1 MQPRVQRPDDGTPS
15 ELLDKASSGRAR
27 RGMKRFYGLH
37 ETLLWVHEI
46 SPSPWTMNWQRV
58 PRSGRRKRE
67 QKALERNFDR
77 FRFRV
82 RKRTWKRGSLCPVL
96 IFLAQMFLFYAYD
109 ASDRAKQRIAQSLVR
124 RAIAAEMV
132 TSTQALAEFA
142 ATLLQKLSPAARP
155 AARPADVAAILD
167 IPKK

>member
-1 MQPRVQRPDDGTPS
+1 
-15 ELLDKASSGRAR
+15 
-27 RGMKRFYGLH
+27 MKP
-37 ETLLWVHEI
+37 LLWVHEI

-96 IFLAQMFLFYAYD
+96 IFLAQMFFSTLMTRATSQAAHRAKPCA
-109 ASDRAKQRIAQSLVR
+109 ASDSCTNAHLDTGASGIRRHTPAKTLSCGSSGGRGGHSRYPEEVRRWVLRSRSSLVR
-124 RAIAAEMV
+124 RQCNGSWVRFPMREDAA
-132 TSTQALAEFA
+132 Q
-142 ATLLQKLSPAARP
+142 Q
-155 AARPADVAAILD
+155 D
-167 IPKK
+167 

>member
-1 MQPRVQRPDDGTPS
+1 
-15 ELLDKASSGRAR
+15 
-27 RGMKRFYGLH
+27 
-37 ETLLWVHEI
+37 
-46 SPSPWTMNWQRV
+46 
-58 PRSGRRKRE
+58 
-67 QKALERNFDR
+67 
-77 FRFRV
+77 
-82 RKRTWKRGSLCPVL
+82 
-96 IFLAQMFLFYAYD
+96 MFLFYAYD

-167 IPKK
+167 MLGPIIAIALVVCSHFPNPALYANW